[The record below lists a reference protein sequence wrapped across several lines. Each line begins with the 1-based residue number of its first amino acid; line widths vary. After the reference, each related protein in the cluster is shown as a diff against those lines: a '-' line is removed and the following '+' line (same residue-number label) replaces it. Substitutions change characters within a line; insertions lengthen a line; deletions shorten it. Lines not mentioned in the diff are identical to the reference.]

1 MPIGIRR
8 SHIQGHGA
16 QQHRSDWN
24 FVICGTCRPVAV
36 RFLHPLVPSDGGA
49 ANPAVRRSGRLVN
62 VGPFACYRSNKAPEV
77 APYPRAGCASGHPK
91 AQAKSPAPGA
101 ASASRHSKRLAKD
114 ALEADANAAI
124 LRAWERWGIS
134 RVDRSLP
141 VSETQAILARRTVA
155 ATPGY
160 GTPTWLIFPII

>member
-62 VGPFACYRSNKAPEV
+62 VRTHPRTRSGIHIAPLV
-77 APYPRAGCASGHPK
+77 T
-91 AQAKSPAPGA
+91 
-101 ASASRHSKRLAKD
+101 SRD
-114 ALEADANAAI
+114 
-124 LRAWERWGIS
+124 
-134 RVDRSLP
+134 
-141 VSETQAILARRTVA
+141 
-155 ATPGY
+155 
-160 GTPTWLIFPII
+160 